1 MPSES
6 PMTTRTGNFPIGFYV
21 KQLSWKSDLLA
32 VARWAA
38 ANGFEFLDLAEDA
51 DQTAAP
57 LTGAG
62 FSLGAADLIPREPL
76 TSADSATR
84 RAAVQRA
91 EKYLRAAAAGG
102 VKVFNICAIPEDASL
117 PRADNLERFV
127 ASLRELV
134 PAFEETGACLAIEGW
149 PGPGAV
155 ATTPESYQALL
166 DGCESPAIG
175 INYDPSHLI
184 ATGIDPVRFAQEFAL
199 HVRHAHGKDTEISPD
214 AQYRYGIRQPP
225 LAAPARFGG
234 NHWRYT
240 IPGHGE
246 MRWTAAFEA
255 LRDAGYRGGISI
267 ELEDQHFNGSEEG
280 EKAGLR
286 AGGALLASA

>member
-1 MPSES
+1 
-6 PMTTRTGNFPIGFYV
+6 MTTRTGNFPIGFYV
-21 KQLSWKSDLLA
+21 KQLTWKSDLLA
-32 VARWAA
+32 VARWAT
-38 ANGFEFLDLAEDA
+38 ANGFEFLDLDEDA
-51 DQTAAP
+51 DETAQL

-62 FSLGAADLIPREPL
+62 FAVGAADLIGREQL
-76 TSADSATR
+76 TSADAATR
-84 RAAVQRA
+84 RAGVRRA
-91 EKYLRAAAAGG
+91 ADYLRAAAAGG
-102 VKVFNICAIPEDASL
+102 ARIFNICAIPEDASL

-134 PAFEETGACLAIEGW
+134 PVFEDTGSCLAIEGW
-149 PGPGAV
+149 PGPGAL
-155 ATTPESYQALL
+155 ATTPESYQAVL
-166 DGCESPAIG
+166 DGCESAAIG

-184 ATGIDPVRFAQEFAL
+184 ATGIDPVRFVREFAA
-199 HVRHAHGKDTEISPD
+199 HVRHAHGKDTEISPA

-225 LAAPARFGG
+225 LAKPARFAD

-246 MRWTAAFEA
+246 MRWTAAFAA
-255 LRDAGYRGGISI
+255 LSAAGYRGGIAI